1 MLKWI
6 VRIVLGLLAVIVLA
20 VAVLAGVI
28 VYDTNFGLAAEDAA
42 NVTFAS
48 EDGLTLRGYVA
59 RPAGDGPHPA
69 VLLLHE
75 WWGLNGEIP
84 HIADALA
91 QQGYVVLAPDVY
103 RGRVATT
110 VPGALWMRI
119 TTPNDVIWADADSAL
134 SYLRGLEGVDAE
146 RVASVGFC
154 FGGEQSL
161 QLGLRAADAL
171 TAVVIFYGSTVADPA
186 QLQVLSEAQPVLG
199 IFGAEDQ
206 QIPLS
211 EVSAFED
218 ALNQAGIEN
227 TVTVYDGVGHAFLT
241 AENYDDPGA
250 AGEAW
255 QQLLA
260 FLDEN
265 VAAAP

>member
-1 MLKWI
+1 MKLI
-6 VRIVLGLLAVIVLA
+6 IRIVVGLLAVIVLA
-20 VAVLAGVI
+20 VAVLAGII
-28 VYDTNFGLAAEDAA
+28 VYDTNLGVAAADST
-42 NVTFAS
+42 NVTYAG
-48 EDGLTLRGYVA
+48 EGDLTLQGYVA
-59 RPAGDGPHPA
+59 RPEGDGPHPA

-75 WWGLNGEIP
+75 WWGLNAEMP

-91 QQGYVVLAPDVY
+91 EQGYVVLVPDLY
-103 RGRVATT
+103 RGRVATS

-119 TTPNDVIWADADSAL
+119 TTPNDVIWADTDSAL
-134 SYLRGLEGVDAE
+134 TYLRGLEGVDPE

-171 TAVVIFYGSTVADPA
+171 TAVVIFYGSTVDDPA
-186 QLQVLSEAQPVLG
+186 QLQALTEAQPVLG

-211 EVSAFED
+211 EVTAFEN
-218 ALNQAGIEN
+218 ALNEAGIEN

-241 AENYDDPGA
+241 AENYDEPGA

-265 VAAAP
+265 VGE